1 MGEFAPIL
9 PFVEMDPDLELMRQL
24 AELDGC
30 ATESPSMGLL
40 MDNSDDYYLPHQ
52 PYFSVPFMEDSSGV
66 PAECQKPVAEP
77 QPVGPTEEQ
86 SHGASKRKAIAAPDT
101 SSVNCAGLCSV
112 TRRKKNVCKLGFQGS
127 ESGKTHKSNSKEVV
141 HVRARRGQA
150 TDSHSL
156 AERVRR
162 KKINERMRC
171 LQDLVPGCYK
181 TMGMA
186 GVLDEIINYVQ
197 SLQNQVEFLSMRL
210 SAASSFYDYGMG
222 VEAITTNQVNPCTEH
237 LNCLFMCNVDRGGAC
252 SCSYAA

>member
-40 MDNSDDYYLPHQ
+40 MDYSDDYYLPHQ

-112 TRRKKNVCKLGFQGS
+112 TRRKKNLGFQGS

-222 VEAITTNQVNPCTEH
+222 VEAITTNQAEAYE
-237 LNCLFMCNVDRGGAC
+237 AC
-252 SCSYAA
+252 SSGREGGEGGIWGLQ

>member
-112 TRRKKNVCKLGFQGS
+112 TRRKKNVCKGS

-222 VEAITTNQVNPCTEH
+222 VEAITTNQAEAYEACPSGRE
-237 LNCLFMCNVDRGGAC
+237 GGEGGIWGLQ
-252 SCSYAA
+252 

>member
-1 MGEFAPIL
+1 
-9 PFVEMDPDLELMRQL
+9 MDPDSELMRQL

-40 MDNSDDYYLPHQ
+40 MDYSDDYYLPHQ
-52 PYFSVPFMEDSSGV
+52 PYFSVPFMEHSSGV

-222 VEAITTNQVNPCTEH
+222 VEAITTNQAEAYEACPSGRE
-237 LNCLFMCNVDRGGAC
+237 GGEGGIWGLQ
-252 SCSYAA
+252 